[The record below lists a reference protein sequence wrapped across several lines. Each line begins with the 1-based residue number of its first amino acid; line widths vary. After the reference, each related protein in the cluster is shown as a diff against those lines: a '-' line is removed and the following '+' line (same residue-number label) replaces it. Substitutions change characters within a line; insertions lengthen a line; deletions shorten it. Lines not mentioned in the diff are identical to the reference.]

1 MIERYR
7 AGEVALLDVLNAV
20 DREQDTAQNF
30 LNAFLGF
37 RRSVLE
43 LQEMTYWDFEMDLPL
58 LDRYAI
64 ETDDLN

>member
-1 MIERYR
+1 
-7 AGEVALLDVLNAV
+7 
-20 DREQDTAQNF
+20 
-30 LNAFLGF
+30 
-37 RRSVLE
+37 VLE